1 MGTMTVGDVLPERSH
16 PVEAGPVDT
25 QGSLRIIA
33 WEDPVVDATGMDPR
47 STYVATFWLPVL
59 GPSATWLVRHLAD
72 GLDAAPD
79 GFDLCLDDEA
89 RRLGLGGLG
98 SRHSPFQRAI
108 LRCARYAMARHMG
121 PGTLAVRRRISPV
134 PRRLILRFPDSLRA
148 EHARW
153 EAQRSRL
160 QAATPGIGR
169 SSAGSSAQRAKDSIT
184 DTRVRTPN
192 PVPPL
197 VTYPD
202 PSAARA
208 GPAMSR

>member
-1 MGTMTVGDVLPERSH
+1 MGNMNFGDVH
-16 PVEAGPVDT
+16 PDHSRPPEAGPSSL
-25 QGSLRIIA
+25 QEYLRIVA
-33 WEDPVVDATGMDPR
+33 WEDPVVEATGMDPR
-47 STYVATFWLPVL
+47 SSYVETFWLPVL

-72 GLDAAPD
+72 GLDAVPD
-79 GFDLCLDDEA
+79 GFDLCLEDEA

-108 LRCARYAMARHMG
+108 LRCARYGLARHTG

-134 PRRLILRFPDSLRA
+134 PRRHVLRFPDSLRA
-148 EHARW
+148 EHDHW
-153 EAQRSRL
+153 EAERSQRQPAI
-160 QAATPGIGR
+160 QAIGR
-169 SSAGSSAQRAKDSIT
+169 SPAGTPSQRAKDSIT